1 MDFLA
6 GADGTEFAFWCFAVL
21 GTVFFFLR
29 VLMMVLGGFG
39 AEDID
44 ADIDADVDIDLHDH
58 APGAHHSDSLTS
70 SDVAFKIFS
79 LHSITGFF
87 MMFGWVGLACY
98 KQYGLGVGASS
109 AGAFVAGVFTMYVT
123 AMMYKLMLGL
133 ASPGASFNIED
144 MVEKDVT
151 VYLKIPAEGV
161 GKVQFSDK
169 GLSRTI
175 EAVTE
180 GKEDIASF
188 ETVRVVKV
196 VSPRRVSV
204 KATAN
209 DKEKGAS

>member
-6 GADGTEFAFWCFAVL
+6 NADGTERAFWCFAVF

-39 AEDID
+39 AGDLD
-44 ADIDADVDIDLHDH
+44 DGDVDVDLHDH

-98 KQYGLGVGASS
+98 KQYGLGVGASMG
-109 AGAFVAGVFTMYVT
+109 GAFVAGLFTMYVT
-123 AMMYKLMLGL
+123 AMMYKMMLGL
-133 ASPGASFNIED
+133 ASPGAMFNIED
-144 MVEKDVT
+144 MVGKDVT
-151 VYLKIPAEGV
+151 VYLKISADGV

-175 EAVTE
+175 EAVSE
-180 GKEDIASF
+180 EKKDIESF
-188 ETVRVVKV
+188 DTVRVVRV
-196 VSPRRVSV
+196 VSPRRVMVS
-204 KATAN
+204 AQA
-209 DKEKGAS
+209 KEKSKGKA

>member
-6 GADGTEFAFWCFAVL
+6 NADGTERAFWCFAVF

-39 AEDID
+39 A
-44 ADIDADVDIDLHDH
+44 ADLDGGVDVDLHDH

-98 KQYGLGVGASS
+98 KQYGLGIGASTG
-109 AGAFVAGVFTMYVT
+109 GAFVAGLFTMYVT

-133 ASPGASFNIED
+133 ASPGATFNIED

-151 VYLKIPAEGV
+151 VYLKISAGEV

-175 EAVTE
+175 EAVS
-180 GKEDIASF
+180 EDKKDIESF
-188 ETVRVVKV
+188 ETVRVVRV
-196 VSPRRVSV
+196 VSPRRVMVSAQA
-204 KATAN
+204 KKN
-209 DKEKGAS
+209 SKGKT